1 MNETE
6 FIIFDK
12 SAIDKEVYAIDH
24 GAIVYSHSG
33 NARVRINFEY
43 WDFSSKDV
51 LIFFP
56 GDMVKWE
63 VVDDD
68 FSAYVIR
75 YSSDILRSASMNV
88 EHAVY
93 DSLKSDRRCGYEY
106 LINEVVDSMFRI
118 FKFYFTVEHYSMTD
132 RIVALQ
138 LQAFFLGFYDY
149 LLSNP
154 REDLR
159 SKGTQ
164 RSDELFNRFM
174 DLLEHEYNKGHEVN
188 YYADRM
194 SITRRYLGI
203 IVRGKTGMSPKHI
216 IDEYIILRLKL
227 VMRTSKRSLKQ
238 ISHDFHFSDQTALT
252 RYFRTHVGISP
263 QQYRLK

>member
-12 SAIDKEVYAIDH
+12 SAIDKEVHAIDH

-43 WDFSSKDV
+43 WNLSSKDV

-138 LQAFFLGFYDY
+138 LQAFFWAFTIIFSPIHEKTFEVRA
-149 LLSNP
+149 LSA
-154 REDLR
+154 
-159 SKGTQ
+159 
-164 RSDELFNRFM
+164 
-174 DLLEHEYNKGHEVN
+174 V
-188 YYADRM
+188 M
-194 SITRRYLGI
+194 SCSINSWICWNMSTI
-203 IVRGKTGMSPKHI
+203 RGMK
-216 IDEYIILRLKL
+216 
-227 VMRTSKRSLKQ
+227 
-238 ISHDFHFSDQTALT
+238 
-252 RYFRTHVGISP
+252 
-263 QQYRLK
+263 

>member
-1 MNETE
+1 MNETS
-6 FIIFDK
+6 FATIDK
-12 SAIDKEVYAIDH
+12 TTIDKEVHTIDH
-24 GAIVYSHSG
+24 GSIVYSHSG
-33 NARVRINFEY
+33 YARVQINFEY
-43 WDFSSKDV
+43 WDLSGKDV
-51 LIFFP
+51 LILFP
-56 GDMVKWE
+56 GDMIKWE
-63 VVDDD
+63 IVDEG
-68 FSAYVIR
+68 FSAYAIR
-75 YSSDILRSASMNV
+75 YSSNILRSASMNV

-93 DSLKSDRRCGYEY
+93 DLLKSDRRCGYTA

-149 LLSNP
+149 LQSNP
-154 REDLR
+154 RKDLR

-164 RSDELFNRFM
+164 RTEELFNRFM
-174 DLLEHEYNKGHEVN
+174 ELLEREHERGREVN
-188 YYADRM
+188 YYAERM
-194 SITRRYLGI
+194 NITRRYLGI
-203 IVRGKTGMSPKHI
+203 IVRGKTGMPPKRI
-216 IDEYIILRLKL
+216 IDEYIIQRLKL

-238 ISHDFHFSDQTALT
+238 ISHDFHFTDQTALT

>member
-1 MNETE
+1 MNETL
-6 FIIFDK
+6 FAIIDRATINTEVH
-12 SAIDKEVYAIDH
+12 AIDY
-24 GAIVYSHSG
+24 GSIVYSHSG
-33 NARVRINFEY
+33 HARVRINFEY
-43 WDFSSKDV
+43 WDLSGKDV

-56 GDMVKWE
+56 GDMIKWE
-63 VVDDD
+63 VVDND
-68 FSAYVIR
+68 FSAHVIR

-93 DSLKSDRRCGYEY
+93 DLLKSDRRCGYEI

-118 FKFYFTVEHYSMTD
+118 FKFYFTIEHYSMTD

-149 LLSNP
+149 LQSNP
-154 REDLR
+154 RGDLR

-164 RSDELFNRFM
+164 RTEELFNRFM
-174 DLLEHEYNKGHEVN
+174 ELLEREYERGHEVN

-194 SITRRYLGI
+194 NITRRYLGI
-203 IVRGKTGMSPKHI
+203 IVRGKTGMSTKRI

-252 RYFRTHVGISP
+252 RYFSTHVGISP

>member
-6 FIIFDK
+6 FIFFDK
-12 SAIDKEVYAIDH
+12 SAIDKEVHAIDY

-43 WDFSSKDV
+43 WDLSSKDV

-75 YSSDILRSASMNV
+75 YSRDILRSASMNV

-106 LINEVVDSMFRI
+106 LIDEVVDSMFRI

-238 ISHDFHFSDQTALT
+238 ISHDFHFS
-252 RYFRTHVGISP
+252 VISVHM
-263 QQYRLK
+263 